1 MSRIRTIKPEFW
13 SNEKVMAC
21 SRDARLLFIGLW
33 NYADDAGRL
42 LNSSKSIKAQVFP
55 GDDDVASENI
65 RRMIVDLSSN
75 DLVREYEVDGRTYLQ
90 ITGWDHQ
97 RIDRP
102 KPSKI
107 PAPKFDDGSTMDR
120 GSIAPDLIL
129 STLKV
134 SNLKSEGDKNPAGS
148 LASALPTG
156 ALARPPLNG
165 AGEGKRPAEEGSKG
179 AASPA
184 LVRSMQQKQWVR

>member
-42 LNSSKSIKAQVFP
+42 PNSSKSIKAQIFP
-55 GDDDVASENI
+55 GDDDVASENV

-75 DLVREYEVDGRTYLQ
+75 DLVREYEVDGRSYLQ

-107 PAPKFDDGSTMDR
+107 PPPNFDDDSTINPR
-120 GSIAPDLIL
+120 SIAPDLTL
-129 STLKV
+129 SNLKV
-134 SNLKSEGDKNPAGS
+134 SNLKSDGAKNAVGV
-148 LASALPTG
+148 LATAPPTG
-156 ALARPPLNG
+156 ALARPPSTEQ
-165 AGEGKRPAEEGSKG
+165 AEEKRPAEKEGLR
-179 AASPA
+179 ASPRLTS
-184 LVRSMQQKQWVR
+184 LVKEKHWVR